1 MNKQDRAKWRVLA
14 ALLVTSVINCG
25 CGSSGGSVY
34 NEAAYDD
41 AGAYDVADTASYLAS
56 GATADAGMYEDA
68 VMDETYTQEMETE
81 SGNVEEAAQES
92 GRKLIKTVDLQVE
105 TQDYD
110 TLIANL
116 EKQIAALGGYIEYQ
130 YQYNGSM
137 YSVYEE
143 KRSAS
148 LQIRIPVEKLEEF
161 VLKVGEASN
170 ITNKEERVEDV
181 TLQYVDLES
190 HKKAL
195 TTEQERLL
203 ELLERAETIEDIIA
217 IEQRLSNVR
226 YELES
231 MESQLRTLSNL
242 IEYSTVNLNIQEVER
257 MTVVE
262 EVTIGDRIRNGFG
275 ETLYRIGRDVE
286 NGFVSFVVNS
296 PYIVIWAVILI
307 IAFILFRMALK
318 KIKRRTERIKHE
330 AAIKEQTL
338 YNERVMPGSTMPGP
352 NMPRSAMPEST
363 VVGAQDGK
371 AERTEPGRPE

>member
-1 MNKQDRAKWRVLA
+1 MKKENGIRFH
-14 ALLVTSVINCG
+14 ALLIVLITAVINCG

-56 GATADAGMYEDA
+56 GATADAGVYENA
-68 VMDETYTQEMETE
+68 VTEETYTQEMETE
-81 SGNVEEAAQES
+81 SGNAGEAAQES

-116 EKQIAALGGYIEYQ
+116 EKQITALGGYIEHQ

-137 YSVYEE
+137 YSVYDEM
-143 KRSAS
+143 RSAS
-148 LQIRIPVEKLEEF
+148 LQVRIPVGKLEEF

-195 TTEQERLL
+195 ITEQERLL

-217 IEQRLSNVR
+217 IEQRLSDVR

-242 IEYSTVNLNIQEVER
+242 IEYSTVNLSIQEVER

-262 EVTIGDRIRNGFG
+262 EDTIGDRIRNGFG

-286 NGFVSFVVNS
+286 NGFVNFVVNS
-296 PYIVIWAVILI
+296 PYLVIWAVILI
-307 IAFILFRMALK
+307 IAFILFRMVLK
-318 KIKRRTERIKHE
+318 KIKRRTERIKQE
-330 AAIKEQTL
+330 TAIKEQML
-338 YNERVMPGSTMPGP
+338 YNGSAMPGSTMPGP
-352 NMPRSAMPEST
+352 AMPRSAMPEPT
-363 VVGAQDGK
+363 VPGTQDGK
-371 AERTEPGRPE
+371 AERTEPERPE